1 MSSRAHARPPL
12 VVNPVQDSAEA
23 LASLQMNLDRD
34 HLATLRAVVD
44 AGTFDAAAAA
54 LSVTPSAVSQRIK
67 ALEQQ
72 LGRVLVERSKPVRAT
87 ESGEVLLRLAREIAL
102 LEADAA
108 AALRLDDSD
117 EGFTSVPLAVNA
129 DSLTSWFLPA
139 IASVC
144 TERRIVV
151 DIHREDQDR
160 TAELLASGR
169 VMAAV
174 TSRADPVAGCS
185 STPLGVLV
193 YHPAASRAFAERWF
207 RDAADAASFARAPV
221 VDFDHDD
228 ELQTRFLRSVSRR
241 LRPDPPR
248 GARLPPGPPPR
259 SRRALGPRRSGC
271 GILRPRP
278 RRRLRPRRRAAD
290 ALPAQR
296 LAAGARPAAPLRLG
310 LERLPAGHR
319 AGARLGH
326 AAGIAARGCRTRRV
340 RRASPRR
347 LRRRGR
353 SEQHTS
359 ELQSR

>member
-1 MSSRAHARPPL
+1 HDVAERADGDDREHVLAADALAQHEGVLRADRDDERETQRQPGEGGGESGGCRHAFHAKPRPAI
-12 VVNPVQDSAEA
+12 NPVQDSAEA

-34 HLATLRAVVD
+34 QLATLRAVVD
-44 AGTFDAAAAA
+44 AGTFDAAATA
-54 LSVTPSAVSQRIK
+54 LSITPSAVSQRIK

-72 LGRVLVERSKPVRAT
+72 LGRVLVERTKPVRAT

-207 RDAADAASFARAPV
+207 RDGADAASFARAPV

-228 ELQTRFLRSVSRR
+228 E
-241 LRPDPPR
+241 
-248 GARLPPGPPPR
+248 
-259 SRRALGPRRSGC
+259 
-271 GILRPRP
+271 
-278 RRRLRPRRRAAD
+278 
-290 ALPAQR
+290 
-296 LAAGARPAAPLRLG
+296 
-310 LERLPAGHR
+310 
-319 AGARLGH
+319 
-326 AAGIAARGCRTRRV
+326 
-340 RRASPRR
+340 
-347 LRRRGR
+347 
-353 SEQHTS
+353 
-359 ELQSR
+359 